1 MTLYSGLS
9 DNYEIH
15 GLFNDSYI
23 CLIPFSLLYI
33 TRYITN
39 NKKALLEKQEVPLKT
54 KH

>member
-15 GLFNDSYI
+15 GLFNGSYI
-23 CLIPFSLLYI
+23 CLIPFSQL
-33 TRYITN
+33 YITN

-54 KH
+54 LH